1 MNSQIAVIK
10 EKINN
15 LLKLREK
22 GIIKTIAAPY
32 APETPE
38 PAFTTLVEIYKKDE
52 DARAAVDF
60 YAQAIVGAGFHT
72 TCAAGYEEAKRAV
85 DLFAEEVDL
94 DSYLLEVAK
103 EIVAYG
109 NSFTELVTSSDLKDL
124 KILPIGSIWHIYRSL
139 EGAVLKIEQHKPPVK
154 VEFRPEEI
162 IHWRWGS
169 VDAEPFGR
177 GIIHTLSET
186 LTYTLRFSDNSFVT
200 RVVPPLYKIKAMVRD
215 DLRKILHHYIPRSAW
230 VFTDASDSWIQAQAA
245 LIGKLDAGERIA
257 VNKDVKIV
265 EETLDIRGRMEFIV
279 QYFENAYL
287 KALQTPITKLF
298 TTPGFTEASARV
310 VQEQFER
317 LIRSLQRYIKRVVEK
332 KIFRPIVS
340 QAGYDPTK
348 ASVRLNW
355 GQVEPPKINF
365 EHILR
370 AGELGF
376 LRVDEVRRLLS
387 KLGFQLNEE
396 VQP

>member
-1 MNSQIAVIK
+1 MSGQIAVIK
-10 EKINN
+10 EKVNN
-15 LLKLREK
+15 LLRLWEK
-22 GIIKTIAAPY
+22 GIIKTISVPST
-32 APETPE
+32 PETPE
-38 PAFTTLVEIYKKDE
+38 PAFAVLVEIYKKDE

-60 YAQAIVGAGFHT
+60 YAQAIVGSGFHT
-72 TCAAGYEEAKRAV
+72 SCAEGYEDAKRAV

-94 DSYLLEVAK
+94 DNYLLEVAK

-109 NSFTELVTSSDLKDL
+109 NSFTELITPLDLRDL
-124 KILPIGSIWHIYRSL
+124 RILPIASGWQIHRSRD
-139 EGAVLKIEQHKPPVK
+139 GTVSKIEQHKPPAK

-169 VDAEPFGR
+169 VSAESFGR
-177 GIIHTLSET
+177 GILHTLAET
-186 LTYTLRFSDNSFVT
+186 LTYTLRFSDGSSVT

-230 VFTDASDSWIQAQAA
+230 VFTDASDAWIQAQAA

-265 EETLDIRGRMEFIV
+265 EETLDIRGRMEFII

-287 KALQTPITKLF
+287 KALQTPIIKLF
-298 TTPGFTEASARV
+298 TTPGYTEASARV

-317 LIRSLQRYIKRVVEK
+317 VIRSLQRYIKRVVEK
-332 KIFRPIVS
+332 RIFRPIVA
-340 QAGYDPTK
+340 QAGFDPAK

-355 GQVEPPKINF
+355 GQIEPPKIEF
-365 EHILR
+365 EQVLR

-376 LRVDEVRRLLS
+376 LRVDEVRRLLAS
-387 KLGFQLNEE
+387 LGFPLTVE